1 MNNNSLTLFI
11 VYFVYGLAF
20 FSLGLVV
27 LMETLRIPATAPQV
41 RLLRPL
47 SVFGFLHSLHE
58 WLEMFLIVAGPVPF
72 PVLEVF
78 GWGRAAILAA
88 SFVAL
93 WLYGLATLRYANP
106 HSNFLT
112 LFGCWTLP
120 VYAILVL
127 SDVIFSFSSG
137 RIEAFQ
143 VFNGLTRYMLAVP
156 SAALATIGLRAAALK
171 AQNDGRRPLD
181 IYLNWTAIGFA
192 AYSLTQVFVPQMNS
206 VLAGWLNADLFAAR
220 TGVPIQALRTVIAL
234 LVTFNIFQAIN
245 FLEKERQAQLEQ
257 AQAERL
263 KALEQQEILRRELLQ
278 HTVRTQEEERAHVA
292 RELHDEMA
300 QILTAFSLDLGT
312 IQQGNARSVAALRQA
327 QQPILKRLQ
336 DLSRQMSQGMY
347 RMVRSLRPAHLDELG
362 LEAALRYMLEQEFK
376 PRGLP
381 AALEIRG
388 ESRRVD
394 PLVETVLFRV
404 AQEAL
409 TNVQRH
415 AQATETRVCLCYE
428 KDSVCLRV
436 SDNGQGFDPSQTFS
450 APHGW
455 GLAGMQER
463 AESMGGRLRVES
475 ASGQGTTIEVWIP
488 CLNPQ
493 GDE

>member
-1 MNNNSLTLFI
+1 MNSFNWLFL

-27 LMETLRIPATAPQV
+27 LMEILRIPITAGPA

-47 SVFGFLHSLHE
+47 CVFGFLHSLHE
-58 WLEMFLIVAGPVPF
+58 WSEMFVIEMGHHPISIT
-72 PVLEVF
+72 F
-78 GWGRAAILAA
+78 GWVRTLLLAF

-93 WLYGLATLRYANP
+93 WLYGLETFRYARP
-106 HSNFLT
+106 GSNSLT
-112 LFGCWTLP
+112 RFGFWTLP
-120 VYAILVL
+120 VYALAVIL
-127 SDVIFSFSSG
+127 DVTLAFWQG
-137 RIEAFQ
+137 RVDTFQ
-143 VFNGLTRYMLAVP
+143 VFNGLTRYLLAVP
-156 SAALATIGLRAAALK
+156 SAALATIGLRVAAIK
-171 AQNDGRRPLD
+171 AQRDQRRPLD
-181 IYLNWTAIGFA
+181 VYLNWAAIGFA
-192 AYSLTQVFVPQMNS
+192 AYSLTQLFVPQMDTF
-206 VLAGWLNADLFAAR
+206 LANILNAGDFAAR
-220 TGVPIQALRTVIAL
+220 TGLPIQALRTMIAL
-234 LVTFNIFQAIN
+234 LITFNIFQGVN

-257 AQAERL
+257 AQQERL

-312 IQQGNARSVAALRQA
+312 LQQGNAKSVSALRQA

-381 AALEIRG
+381 ATLEIRG
-388 ESRRVD
+388 ESHRVE

-415 AQATETRVCLCYE
+415 AQATETRFCLCYE

-455 GLAGMQER
+455 GLAGMKER
-463 AESMGGRLRVES
+463 AESMRGQLRVES

-488 CLNPQ
+488 CSSPK
-493 GDE
+493 GAE

>member
-1 MNNNSLTLFI
+1 MNPFNWLFL

-27 LMETLRIPATAPQV
+27 LMEILRIPAAAPQA
-41 RLLRPL
+41 RFLRPL
-47 SVFGFLHSLHE
+47 SMFGFLHGLHE
-58 WLEMFLIVAGPVPF
+58 WLEMFLIAVGPMPP
-72 PVLEVF
+72 PVLAAF

-93 WLYGLATLRYANP
+93 WMYGLATLRYANLR
-106 HSNFLT
+106 SNFLT
-112 LFGCWTLP
+112 RFGRWTLP
-120 VYAILVL
+120 VYAILVF
-127 SDVIFSFSSG
+127 SDVAFSFSQG
-137 RIEAFQ
+137 RIDAFQ
-143 VFNGLTRYMLAVP
+143 VFNGLTRYLLAVP

-181 IYLNWTAIGFA
+181 VYLNWTAIGFA
-192 AYSLTQVFVPQMNS
+192 AYSFTQMFVSQMNS
-206 VLAGWLNADLFAAR
+206 VLAEFLNADLFAAR

-234 LVTFNIFQAIN
+234 LVTFSIFQAIN

-263 KALEQQEILRRELLQ
+263 KALEQQETLRRELLQ

-312 IQQGNARSVAALRQA
+312 LQQGNAKSVSALRQT

-381 AALEIRG
+381 ASLEISG
-388 ESRRVD
+388 ESRRVE
-394 PLVETVLFRV
+394 PLAETVLFRV

-415 AQATETRVCLCYE
+415 AQATEARVRLCYE

-436 SDNGQGFDPSQTFS
+436 SDNGQGFNPSQTFN

-455 GLAGMQER
+455 GLAGMKER
-463 AESMGGRLRVES
+463 AESMRGQLRVES

-488 CLNPQ
+488 CSSPK
-493 GDE
+493 GAE